1 MERVGNVQAT
11 DLGSVEAIAASIVD
25 APIEEEIAAE
35 ELTDEVEADEVEAE
49 EVDETLDADD
59 ADDGEEYDEP
69 EAEEVQE
76 EPAHGELYTVKV
88 DGKTKQVTLDEL
100 TRGYSGQAY
109 IQQNLEQVAEA
120 KKAMQQQYQEMQN
133 ERQFLAE
140 LRQKAE
146 QGQSLIPPKPPSRD
160 LFEKDPI
167 GYMEAQINYGE
178 DVAEFQKQQQMLQT
192 MEQREA
198 TENDQRHMQYLHQ
211 QMNTLQERI
220 PEFADPQKAPA
231 YRDKMIQAG
240 TNFYGFSP
248 EELSAEAD
256 ARRIA
261 VLNDAMKY
269 REMQEAQG
277 VARQK
282 ADGARPVVKP
292 GTKRTERTSQ
302 VKKAQMAAS
311 RMKKTGTVDDVAK
324 FLLS

>member
-146 QGQSLIPPKPPSRD
+146 QGQSLIPPKPPSKD

-167 GYMEAQINYGE
+167 GYMEAKINYDE

-220 PEFADPQKAPA
+220 PEFADPKKAPA

-240 TNFYGFSP
+240 VNFYGFSP
-248 EELSAEAD
+248 EELSSQAD
-256 ARRIA
+256 ARQIA

-282 ADGARPVVKP
+282 SDGARPVVKP
-292 GTKRTERTSQ
+292 GTKRNERTSQ
-302 VKKAQMAAS
+302 VKKAQQVAS
-311 RMKKTGTVDDVAK
+311 RMKKTGSVDDVAK

>member
-1 MERVGNVQAT
+1 MERIGNVQAT
-11 DLGSVEAIAASIVD
+11 DLGSIEAVAASIID
-25 APIEEEIAAE
+25 APVEEETVAE
-35 ELTDEVEADEVEAE
+35 ELTEEVEAVEADADD
-49 EVDETLDADD
+49 VDDVSEADD
-59 ADDGEEYDEP
+59 ADDAEEYDES

-76 EPAHGELYTVKV
+76 EPVHGELYTVKV

-146 QGQSLIPPKPPSRD
+146 QGQSLIPPKPPSKD

-167 GYMEAQINYGE
+167 GYMEAKINYDE
-178 DVAEFQKQQQMLQT
+178 DVAEYQKQQQVLQQ
-192 MEQREA
+192 MDQREA
-198 TENDQRHMQYLHQ
+198 TEKSQRHMQYLQQ
-211 QMNTLQERI
+211 QMQTLQERI

-240 TNFYGFSP
+240 TNFYGFSS

-302 VKKAQMAAS
+302 VKKAQQAAS

>member
-1 MERVGNVQAT
+1 MQAT
-11 DLGSVEAIAASIVD
+11 DLGSIEAVAASIID
-25 APIEEEIAAE
+25 APVEEETVAE
-35 ELTDEVEADEVEAE
+35 ELTEEVEAAEVDTDDVDDVS
-49 EVDETLDADD
+49 EVDEADD
-59 ADDGEEYDEP
+59 AEEYDES

-76 EPAHGELYTVKV
+76 EPTHGELYTVKV

-109 IQQNLEQVAEA
+109 IQQTLEQVAEA

-133 ERQFLAE
+133 ERQNERQFIAE

-146 QGQSLIPPKPPSRD
+146 QGQSLVPPKPPSKD

-167 GYMEAQINYGE
+167 GYMEARINYDE
-178 DVAEFQKQQQMLQT
+178 EVAEYQKQQQMLQQ
-192 MEQREA
+192 MDQREA
-198 TENDQRHMQYLHQ
+198 AGKSQRHMQYLQQ
-211 QMNTLQERI
+211 QMQTLQERI

-248 EELSAEAD
+248 EELSSEAD

-302 VKKAQMAAS
+302 VKKAQQAAS
-311 RMKKTGTVDDVAK
+311 RMKKTGSVDDVAK

>member
-1 MERVGNVQAT
+1 VQAT
-11 DLGSVEAIAASIVD
+11 DLGSIEAVAASIID
-25 APIEEEIAAE
+25 APVEEETVAE
-35 ELTDEVEADEVEAE
+35 ELTEEVEAAEVESDD
-49 EVDETLDADD
+49 VDDVSEADD
-59 ADDGEEYDEP
+59 ADDAEEYDEP

-109 IQQNLEQVAEA
+109 IQHNLEQAAKA

-146 QGQSLIPPKPPSRD
+146 QGQSLIPPKPPSKD

-167 GYMEAQINYGE
+167 GYMEAKINYDE
-178 DVAEFQKQQQMLQT
+178 DVAEFQKQQQVLQQ
-192 MEQREA
+192 MDQREA
-198 TENDQRHMQYLHQ
+198 TEKSQRHMQYLQQ
-211 QMNTLQERI
+211 QMQTLQERI
-220 PEFADPQKAPA
+220 PEFADPKKAPA

-240 TNFYGFSP
+240 TNFYGFSS

-302 VKKAQMAAS
+302 VKKAQQAAS

>member
-1 MERVGNVQAT
+1 MERIGNVQAT
-11 DLGSVEAIAASIVD
+11 DLGSIEAVAASIID
-25 APIEEEIAAE
+25 APVEEEAVAE
-35 ELTDEVEADEVEAE
+35 ELTAEAEADD
-49 EVDETLDADD
+49 VDDVSEADD
-59 ADDGEEYDEP
+59 ADDAEEYDEP

-76 EPAHGELYTVKV
+76 EPVHGELYTVKV

-109 IQQNLEQVAEA
+109 IQQNLEQVAQA
-120 KKAMQQQYQEMQN
+120 KKALQQQYQEMQN

-140 LRQKAE
+140 LRQKQE
-146 QGQSLIPPKPPSRD
+146 QGQTLIPPKPPSKD

-167 GYMEAQINYGE
+167 GYMEAKINYDE
-178 DVAEFQKQQQMLQT
+178 DVAEYQKQQQVLQQI
-192 MEQREA
+192 EQREA
-198 TENDQRHMQYLHQ
+198 TAKEQQHMLYLQQ
-211 QMNTLQERI
+211 QMQTLQERI
-220 PEFADPQKAPA
+220 PEFADPKKAPA

-248 EELSAEAD
+248 EELSSEAD

-311 RMKKTGTVDDVAK
+311 RMKKTGSIDDVAK